1 MFTTTRMRPMV
12 ARHFLALV
20 LLFSGLMAHAQS
32 DILTLA
38 PGGADYLVGD
48 QLDRY
53 NKIVAL
59 DEDII
64 GVDVIE
70 LGNLA
75 LIQDDGRIKV
85 TLPDGAAVPLIFQM
99 QNIAYDSD
107 NQYTWYGEVD
117 HTDTS
122 EWRSGSMMLI
132 AENGEKYGYIHVE
145 ERFYTIQDLT
155 GGKYALVRLKED
167 AAETCGNDDAGLRPD
182 VLEEASAPTV
192 QDREERCPIRIL
204 VMFTDAARTRFP
216 NIAAMANTALAQTRQ
231 AFLNSGLGT
240 VTISLITAG
249 IENLPEYTEAN
260 KSFNT
265 VIGEISNNAT
275 VIARRNALGAD
286 LVSVIVDRQ
295 IMTDPTVGGVA
306 FLGAGNA
313 AFGFSVVAAQ
323 RVTSPGFVMAHEIG
337 HNLAANHEPCTA
349 QDPGV
354 GCIAGGGSVARAHTW
369 SFTRKCG
376 FLGWGRCTVRRR
388 TIMYSEGANNTDV
401 IQHYSNP
408 AVNFEGRPTGIAGA
422 RNNASI
428 IAGNACTVAGYRTTN
443 EAPLWAIIYG
453 PDEVCEG
460 FEYEY
465 FWADAGGG
473 PPGQYTYAW
482 QVAIPG
488 TGGTSFG
495 PVLSTN
501 SFFEL
506 DLTGLVAGQYVTI
519 KLTVTKGGQSVTTYH
534 TVYIIDP
541 GNLLCFRSENSDE
554 DDVKKQLTEVGAAIY
569 PNPNDGAMTVE
580 LLTDAGT
587 RGRVSILNHLGQ
599 EVFVVYDGMFE
610 TWKTT
615 FNTKMSHLS
624 NGLYFLSVNTPEG
637 RKTVRFVISK

>member
-1 MFTTTRMRPMV
+1 MRPLV
-12 ARHFLALV
+12 ARPLFALV
-20 LLFSGLMAHAQS
+20 LLLSGLMAHAQS

-38 PGGADYLVGD
+38 PGGADYLVGV

-53 NKIVAL
+53 NQIVAL

-64 GVDVIE
+64 GVEVIE

-75 LIQDDGRIKV
+75 LMQDDGRIKV
-85 TLPDGAAVPLIFQM
+85 TLPDGADVPLIFQM
-99 QNIAYDSD
+99 QNIAYDSE

-132 AENGEKYGYIHVE
+132 ADNGEKYGYIQVE
-145 ERFYTIQDLT
+145 ERFYTIQDLS

-167 AAETCGNDDAGLRPD
+167 AAQICGNDGVDFRPE
-182 VLEEASAPTV
+182 VPVEAPAV

-204 VMFTDAARTRFP
+204 VMFTDAALARFP
-216 NIAAMANTALAQTRQ
+216 NVAARANTALAQTRQ

-240 VTISLITAG
+240 TTITLITAG

-260 KSFNT
+260 KTFNT
-265 VIGEISNNAT
+265 VINEIAGNAT
-275 VIARRNALGAD
+275 VTARRNALGAD
-286 LVSVIVDRQ
+286 LVSVLVDRQ
-295 IMTDPTVGGVA
+295 IMNGGNVGGVA

-313 AFGFSVVAAQ
+313 GSGFSVVAAQ
-323 RVTSPGFVMAHEIG
+323 FATSPGFVMAHEIG
-337 HNLAANHEPCTA
+337 HNLACNHEPCVA
-349 QDPGV
+349 EEAGA
-354 GCIAGGGSVARAHTW
+354 GCVAGGVSVARAHTW
-369 SFTRKCG
+369 SYRKKCG
-376 FLGWGRCTVRRR
+376 FLGLGRCTVRRR
-388 TIMYSEGANNTDV
+388 TIMFSEGANNSDV

-408 AVNFEGRPTGIAGA
+408 NVNFEGRPTGIAGA

-428 IAGNACTVAGYRTTN
+428 IAGSACTVAGYRNTQD
-443 EAPLWAIIYG
+443 APLWAVIYG

-460 FEYEY
+460 FQYEY

-534 TVYIIDP
+534 TIYIIDP
-541 GNLLCFRSENSDE
+541 GNWICFRSENTGDA
-554 DDVKKQLTEVGAAIY
+554 VQKQLNEVGAAIY

-587 RGRVSILNHLGQ
+587 RGRVSILNQLGQ
-599 EVFVVYDGMFE
+599 EVFVVYEGMFE
-610 TWKTT
+610 AWKTT
-615 FNTKMSHLS
+615 FNTEMSHLS